1 MENFK
6 SGIYIEEKALFDYAA
21 SSARLMPPEGSGS
34 AAHTVKGLQQA
45 IKDIKRSHA
54 AVEKRSEGTNLPAAC
69 RWLLD
74 NLYMAKREYLAAVS
88 AFRQEKEL
96 RHCKDGALIFC
107 LARSL
112 LSASHGRITEERCRI
127 FLDGFQTVTVLRR
140 SELELF
146 TAALKAAALE
156 ALACSSRKL
165 CRAADPLTLE
175 EDFAS
180 LFGTLRLLSVMD
192 AERLISGADISG
204 AILAADPT
212 GEFSLM
218 DSGTKSLYLQKLRR
232 LSGAWRMEEHQAA
245 GEIIKQAKQ
254 RDIHVGFLLFEKK
267 SERPALC
274 YIGAN
279 LALTLIISLYIALYF
294 DSPGP
299 ALLLLL
305 PVSETVKNFMDFVLL
320 HIVSPKPMPRMDT
333 AHGIPPEGKSICV
346 ISALLTDEESAAGLA
361 GKLERFYL
369 SCPRDPNLSFGLLAD
384 LKSASTQSL
393 SDDRRII
400 SAAQSAVRALNR
412 KYGGGFYLFTRERSF
427 DGEAFS
433 GHERKRGAITEL
445 ARLLSSRRSQL
456 NVQGDADRL
465 HGTNYII
472 SLDADTEVYP
482 GSLPELIGAML
493 HPLNRPV
500 TENGIVTA
508 GHGILHPR
516 ISNSLSSAHATDFSI
531 IFSGNGGSDPYGS
544 LCGELYMDAFASGG
558 FAGKGIID
566 VRAFLEC
573 AADRFPEGRILS
585 HDALEGACLSGGY
598 MGDLEF
604 CDAFPEKPLDYYK
617 RQHRWVR
624 GDWQN
629 APWIFKK
636 ELRPI
641 ERWRLFDSL
650 RRSLIAPATLLA
662 LLMGF
667 YFPEKAIAA
676 AAWAALLALLSRL
689 LLCFAEESV
698 RQRPRNKLPLRRYTR
713 VLTGAGGA
721 IVQTFMRL
729 WLLPYEAWINLN
741 AACTA
746 LWRMWVTHKKLLQ
759 WQTAA
764 QLKSGGFAD
773 HIRSMLPAEILGF
786 ILLLSAPGIMGRAAG
801 LMWLLSS
808 AAATALSLPAKKP
821 LELSKAHREYLKE
834 SLRGSWQYLTK
845 FSSKEDNCL
854 PPDNYQEQPAVGVAH
869 RSSPTNMGFAMASA
883 VAACDMGLCEKGDAI
898 SYMERLCGTLEKL
911 PRCIGHFYNWYD
923 TRTLQPL
930 EPAFV
935 STVDSGNMYAAL
947 IVSKNALCEWGER
960 ELAERIEKLL
970 EPMDFAPLFDR
981 SRKLFYI
988 CYDSREKRGA
998 GGWYDLMA
1006 SEAMLTSYIAI
1017 AKGDVPVKHWRRL
1030 SRAQLQQDGYR
1041 GLASWTGTMFEY
1053 LMPELFLPFYRGS
1066 LLWES
1071 GRFCLYAQ
1079 KKRAFAGKP
1088 WGISESA
1095 FYSLDSSLSYRYKA
1109 HGAPALALKRGQDED
1124 MVISPYSSYLA
1135 LAVSPQSAVKNLHR
1149 LELMGAKGRFGFIE
1163 ALDFTPKRCRKNSGE
1178 KVSCYMAHHVGMSLL
1193 AGANALCDNSICR
1206 RFMAEPSMAAHSLLL
1221 QEQLPTDMSV
1231 LRRDSDPGPQ
1241 RPPRSSGSPWRLR
1254 SQDNGQAMCLLS
1266 NGVYQLTGS
1275 SHGQFSASLNKLCVY
1290 RSLSLRMFIDN
1301 KYHSIFPDPHPTLRE
1316 LSEDSIR
1323 IKSSVGTVSCQSF
1336 CQVAAGEFGE
1346 WRTLSLS
1353 SSEDCYA
1360 GIVLSF
1366 RPILARLHDY
1376 VNHPAFWKLGL
1387 QAKRQ
1392 DNFVLLRRLRR
1403 GDMPEL
1409 WLCCG
1414 FDKPMDTGTLGWLHD
1429 ELELRLRIKL
1439 EKGSRKELRYALCI
1453 ATSEEEAVEGA
1464 RRILNGCDAGCM
1476 VSAAASRLEM
1486 SAAETGA
1493 AMALLPD
1500 ILEPKLKGA
1509 AGKKELWQ
1517 YGISGDRPIISC
1529 PVNAAEALSLLK
1541 EFCLLKSCGIDAD
1554 LVYLSPQQ
1562 GEYRQPAHQLLRS
1575 ALAKAGLEEL
1585 IGESIHFLPMSAQAQ
1600 ILSRSCF
1607 AVGHKK
1613 QEAKPLSLPALS
1625 APRRRAAVPEH
1636 HWENSS
1642 FNYYVNLSLP
1652 SRSWQHILSNG
1663 SFGAIVRDCGM
1674 ACMWQDN
1681 AREMPIVSPPEHIGS
1696 VESNECL
1703 YLQSQGKSISLFAAN
1718 DGYECRVSYSPGSAR
1733 WEKKIGSR
1741 CIKTTVFIPLGTE
1754 ARIIIIK
1761 GGEGLNLRWCMEP
1774 SMGSPAGISC
1784 VAEKGLF
1791 SCRSSDSYF
1800 EDLEFHALCSGFAAI
1815 KADFLPAAMEM
1826 STLLEK
1832 TTVLVCGCAPV
1843 EKLREL
1849 SAADA
1854 AMAALEECT
1863 AHWQQLLEKV
1873 EVSSGMESLDH
1884 YMNHW
1889 AAYQTIACRLWGRGS
1904 LYQSGGATGF
1914 RDQLQ
1919 DAVNMLLIE
1928 PAFAKEQIID
1938 CCRHQYEQGDV
1949 MHWWHRHPNG
1959 DKGIRSRCSDD
1970 LLWLV
1975 WALCEYTEATGD
1987 MSICSIDVDY
1997 VNSPVLAD
2005 RERERYEIP
2014 KSGKSGSVLEHAQ
2027 AALDCCLDRGFGP
2040 HGLPFM
2046 GSGDWNDGLDAVDGE
2061 SVWLGWFLSIC
2072 ADKLAALLEKLCKPK
2087 SESCRNIAKITAE
2100 AADKSWNGRFY
2111 RRGYLSDG
2119 SPLGGERRIDSLPQS
2134 FAAFCPYADRQK
2146 VKKALKLCVE
2156 KLVDRD
2162 GGIVRLF
2169 DPPFSDRDPYLGYI
2183 SSYGEG
2189 FRENGGQYTHGAI
2202 WLAMACF
2209 ETGMR
2214 DEGFEILHM
2223 LLPENHEA
2231 DVYGAEPFVLAADVY
2246 SAMGHRGEAGW
2257 TWYTGS
2263 AGWYFRAVTESM
2275 LGMKL
2280 ENGRLENQPRLPEGM
2295 EKCRV
2300 RWKDQKNKEHI
2311 IDISNH

>member
-21 SSARLMPPEGSGS
+21 SSARLLQCDGTGS
-34 AAHTVKGLQQA
+34 AAHTVKTLQHA
-45 IKDIKRSHA
+45 MREIKRSHA
-54 AVEKRSEGTNLPAAC
+54 AVEKRGEDANLPSAC

-74 NLYMAKREYLAAVS
+74 NLYMAKREYLAAVG
-88 AFRQEKEL
+88 AFRQAKEL
-96 RHCKDGALIFC
+96 RHCKDGALILC

-112 LSASHGRITEERCRI
+112 LSASHGKITEDRCRL
-127 FLDGFQTVTVLRR
+127 FLDGFQSVTVLRR
-140 SELELF
+140 FELELF
-146 TAALKAAALE
+146 TSALKGATLE
-156 ALACSSRKL
+156 ALAYVSKEL
-165 CRAADPLTLE
+165 CRAAEPEALE
-175 EDFAS
+175 ESFAS
-180 LFGTLRLLSVMD
+180 LFGTLRLLSVLD

-212 GEFSLM
+212 GDFSQM
-218 DSGTKSLYLQKLRR
+218 DSGTKRLYLNKLQS
-232 LSGAWRMEEHQAA
+232 LAKKWGMEEHQAA
-245 GEIIKQAKQ
+245 SELIRQAKQ

-267 SERPALC
+267 SQRPALC

-279 LALTLIISLYIALYF
+279 LGLTLIISLYIALYF

-305 PVSETVKNFMDFVLL
+305 PVSELVKNLIDFVLL
-320 HIVSPKPMPRMDT
+320 HIVSPSPMSRMDT
-333 AHGIPPEGKSICV
+333 THGIPTDGKSLCV
-346 ISALLTDEESAAGLA
+346 ISALLTDEGSAAQLA
-361 GKLERFYL
+361 KKLERFYL
-369 SCPRDPNLSFGLLAD
+369 SCRKDPNLSFGLLAD
-384 LKSASTQSL
+384 LKAANTQSL
-393 SDDRRII
+393 EDDRQII
-400 SAAQSAVRALNR
+400 SAAQTAVNALNR

-427 DGEAFS
+427 DGESFS

-445 ARLLSSRRSQL
+445 ARLLSSEPSTL
-456 NVQGDADRL
+456 NVQGDTDRL
-465 HGTNYII
+465 HGTRYII

-482 GSLPELIGAML
+482 CSLPELIGAML

-500 TENGIVTA
+500 IENGIVTR
-508 GHGILHPR
+508 GHGIIHPR
-516 ISNSLSSAHATDFSI
+516 ISNSLSSAHGTDFSI

-544 LCGELYMDAFASGG
+544 LCGELYMDAFSSGG

-566 VRAFLEC
+566 VGAFLEC
-573 AADRFPEGRILS
+573 VADRFPEGRVLS
-585 HDALEGACLSGGY
+585 HDALEGAYLSGGY

-698 RQRPRNKLPLRRYTR
+698 KQRPRNNIPLRRYTR

-729 WLLPYEAWINLN
+729 WLLPFEAWVNLS

-746 LWRMWVTHKKLLQ
+746 LWRMLVTHKKLLQ

-773 HIRSMLPAEILGF
+773 HIRSMLPAEALGF
-786 ILLLSAPGIMGRAAG
+786 ILLLTAPGIMGRASG

-821 LELSKAHREYLKE
+821 LELSKAHREYLKD
-834 SLRGSWQYLTK
+834 SLKGSWQYLAK
-845 FSSKEDNCL
+845 FSSTEDNYL

-883 VAACDMGLCEKGDAI
+883 VAACDMGLCEKSDAI
-898 SYMERLCGTLEKL
+898 DYMERLCGTLEKL

-935 STVDSGNMYAAL
+935 STVDSGNMYAGL
-947 IVSKNALCEWGER
+947 LVSKIALTEWGER
-960 ELAERIEKLL
+960 ELSERIERLM
-970 EPMDFAPLFDR
+970 EPMDFAPLFDK

-988 CYDSREKRGA
+988 CYDSRKKRGA

-1124 MVISPYSSYLA
+1124 MVISPYSTYLA

-1163 ALDFTPKRCRKNSGE
+1163 ALDFTPNRCRKSSGE

-1193 AGANALCDNSICR
+1193 SGANALCDNSVCR
-1206 RFMAEPSMAAHSLLL
+1206 RFMSEPAMAAHSLLL
-1221 QEQLPTDMSV
+1221 QEQLPTDTDV

-1241 RPPRSSGSPWRLR
+1241 RPPRSSASPWKLR
-1254 SQDNGQAMCLLS
+1254 SQENEDAMCLLS
-1266 NGVYQLTGS
+1266 NGVYQLLGS
-1275 SHGQFSASLNKLCVY
+1275 SHGQFSASLNKLCIY
-1290 RSLSLRMFIDN
+1290 RSLSLQIFIDN
-1301 KYHSIFPDPHPTLRE
+1301 KYHPIFPDPHPMLWE
-1316 LSEDSIR
+1316 LGEDSIR
-1323 IKSSVGTVSCQSF
+1323 IKSSIGFVNCQSHV
-1336 CQVAAGEFGE
+1336 QVAAGEFGE
-1346 WRTLSLS
+1346 GRTFSLS
-1353 SSEDCYA
+1353 SSEDCYV
-1360 GIVLSF
+1360 GMSLSF
-1366 RPILARLHDY
+1366 LPILANLQDY
-1376 VNHPAFWKLGL
+1376 VNHPSFWKLGL

-1409 WLCCG
+1409 WLCAG
-1414 FDKPMDTGTLGWLHD
+1414 FDKPMDTGTLGWLQD
-1429 ELELRLRIKL
+1429 ALELRLRIKL
-1439 EKGSRKELRYALCI
+1439 EKGGRKELRYALCV
-1453 ATSEEEAVEGA
+1453 ASSEEEAIEGA
-1464 RRILNGCDAGCM
+1464 RRILAGCDAGCM

-1486 SAAETGA
+1486 TAAETGA

-1500 ILEPKLKGA
+1500 ILEPKLKA
-1509 AGKKELWQ
+1509 AAAKKELWQ

-1541 EFCLLKSCGIDAD
+1541 QFCLLKSCGIDAD

-1562 GEYRQPAHQLLRS
+1562 GEYRQPAHKLLRD

-1585 IGESIHFLPMSAQAQ
+1585 IGESIHFLPMSAQAH

-1607 AVGHKK
+1607 AAGH
-1613 QEAKPLSLPALS
+1613 ESPDAKPLSLPALS

-1636 HWENSS
+1636 HWADGS

-1681 AREMPIVSPPEHIGS
+1681 AREMPIVSTPEHIGS
-1696 VESNECL
+1696 VESKESL
-1703 YLQSQGKSISLFAAN
+1703 YLQTQGKSISLFAAN
-1718 DGYECRVSYSPGSAR
+1718 DGCECKVSFTPGMAQ

-1741 CIKTTVFIPLGTE
+1741 CVKTSVFIPMGID

-1784 VAEKGLF
+1784 ESKNGSF
-1791 SCRSSDSYF
+1791 SCRSSESYF
-1800 EDLEFHALCSGFAAI
+1800 EGLEFHALSSGFAAI
-1815 KADFLPAAMEM
+1815 KADYLPAAMEL

-1832 TTVLVCGCAPV
+1832 TTVLVCGCAAV
-1843 EKLREL
+1843 DSLREL
-1849 SAADA
+1849 CRPDA
-1854 AMAALEECT
+1854 AMSALEECT
-1863 AHWQQLLEKV
+1863 AHWQQLLGRV
-1873 EVSSGMESLDH
+1873 EVSTGMESLDH

-1889 AAYQTIACRLWGRGS
+1889 AAYQTIACRLWGRSS
-1904 LYQSGGATGF
+1904 LYQSGGAIGF

-1919 DAVNMLLIE
+1919 DAVNMLLLE
-1928 PAFAKEQIID
+1928 PSFAKEQILD

-1949 MHWWHRHPNG
+1949 MHWWHRHPSG

-1970 LLWLV
+1970 LLWLP

-1987 MSICSIDVDY
+1987 MSICSIDVNY
-1997 VNSPVLAD
+1997 VNSPILSD
-2005 RERERYEIP
+2005 HERDRYEIP
-2014 KSGKSGSVLEHAQ
+2014 EIGKSGIVLEHAQ

-2040 HGLPFM
+2040 HGLPFI

-2061 SVWLGWFLSIC
+2061 SVWLAWFLSIC
-2072 ADKLAALLEKLCKPK
+2072 ANKLSALLEKLCKPEFEHYR
-2087 SESCRNIAKITAE
+2087 SLARSAAE

-2119 SPLGGERRIDSLPQS
+2119 RPLGGEKRIDSLPQS
-2134 FAAFCPYADRQK
+2134 FAAFCPYADREK
-2146 VKKALKLCVE
+2146 VKKALKLSVE

-2162 GGIVRLF
+2162 AGIVKLF
-2169 DPPFSDRDPYLGYI
+2169 DPPFGDKDPYYGYI

-2189 FRENGGQYTHGAI
+2189 FRENGGQYTHAAI

-2209 ETGMR
+2209 EMGMR
-2214 DEGFEILHM
+2214 DEGFEILSL
-2223 LLPENHEA
+2223 LLPENHDA

-2263 AGWYFRAVTESM
+2263 AGWYFRAVTENM
-2275 LGMKL
+2275 LGLKL
-2280 ENGRLENQPRLPEGM
+2280 QNGRLKNQPRLPDSLREC
-2295 EKCRV
+2295 KV
-2300 RWKDQKNKEHI
+2300 LWKGSEINIKFTN
-2311 IDISNH
+2311 